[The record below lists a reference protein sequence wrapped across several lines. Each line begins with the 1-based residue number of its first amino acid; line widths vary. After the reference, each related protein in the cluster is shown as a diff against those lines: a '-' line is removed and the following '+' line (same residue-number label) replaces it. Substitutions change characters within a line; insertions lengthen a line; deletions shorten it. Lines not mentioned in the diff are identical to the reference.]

1 MQGGSNPVRGLHACQ
16 SVGSRPLLFRL
27 SGNDVLKIKRK
38 KNCSNLVFL
47 YLAVDYKNVFY
58 FAVFI
63 GHVINIF
70 VFLSRLPATSLPFV
84 MLNWLRMTTSLF
96 SG

>member
-1 MQGGSNPVRGLHACQ
+1 MRGLHACQ

-38 KNCSNLVFL
+38 KKLFKFSFFL

-63 GHVINIF
+63 GHEINIF